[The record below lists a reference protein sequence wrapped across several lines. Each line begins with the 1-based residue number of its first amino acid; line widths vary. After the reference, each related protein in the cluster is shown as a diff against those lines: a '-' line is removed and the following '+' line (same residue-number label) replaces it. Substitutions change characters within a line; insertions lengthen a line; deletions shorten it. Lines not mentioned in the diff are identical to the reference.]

1 VGPEVILGR
10 SPECQITIDDPLVS
24 RQHARI
30 SIHDNEA
37 RVVDLGS
44 RNGVR
49 VNGQKVDG
57 QKPLSHG
64 DRISIGSQEML
75 VLKKRDLPTDTQIQP
90 PTQRGPAFGLLGG
103 LADKAI
109 ALGHGDEAERILS
122 LHMLQLL
129 EEVRGGAEVDADTIE
144 RAARYGVK
152 LATSTSRGRWV
163 DYVFDLHAALKR
175 PCSAEV
181 IDDLYTILR
190 KVKQPSVGAL
200 RSYLDVLRAQA
211 SGFGPSERFLLSRLE
226 GLERVASLR

>member
-1 VGPEVILGR
+1 MLTVSDQGV
-10 SPECQITIDDPLVS
+10 LV
-24 RQHARI
+24 
-30 SIHDNEA
+30 E
-37 RVVDLGS
+37 DLGS

-57 QKPLSHG
+57 KKPLSHG

-75 VLKKRDLPTDTQIQP
+75 VLKKRDVPTDTQIQP
-90 PTQRGPAFGLLGG
+90 PTQRGSAFGLLGG

-129 EEVRGGAEVDADTIE
+129 DEVREGHEVDADTVE

-152 LATSTSRGRWV
+152 LATVTTRGRWV

-190 KVKQPSVGAL
+190 RVKQPSVGAL
-200 RSYLDVLRAQA
+200 RSYLGVLRAQA
-211 SGFGPSERFLLSRLE
+211 GGFGPSERFLLSRLE